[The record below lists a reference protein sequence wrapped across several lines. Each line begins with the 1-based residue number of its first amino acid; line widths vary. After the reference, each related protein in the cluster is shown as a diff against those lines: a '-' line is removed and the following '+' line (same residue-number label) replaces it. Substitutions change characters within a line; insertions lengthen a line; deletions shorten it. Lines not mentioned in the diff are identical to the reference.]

1 MKSAFLRYATPF
13 ITGLFLVSLVSG
25 IALFLHLGQS
35 WFRGMHEWLSM
46 VLILPFI
53 LHIWRNWRPF
63 ANYFRRLPMAVALA
77 VSLAGSLYYAL
88 GTGASGERAGGPP
101 QFAFASRILKNSISE
116 IAPLLATS
124 PQILQQRLANAGF
137 SAATIEMPLSEV
149 AVRSGKDEAELV
161 RTLMQAPKE
170 GN

>member
-53 LHIWRNWRPF
+53 LHIWRNWRAF
-63 ANYFRRLPMAVALA
+63 ANYFRRMPMAIALSI
-77 VSLAGSLYYAL
+77 SLAASLYYAL
-88 GTGASGERAGGPP
+88 GAGGTGERTGGPP

-116 IAPLLATS
+116 VAPLIGTS
-124 PQILQQRLANAGF
+124 PQMLQQRLANAGF

-149 AVRSGKDEAELV
+149 VARSGKDEAELV
-161 RTLMQAPKE
+161 RSLMQAPE
-170 GN
+170 AGN